1 MIVHSARIVGPAAA
15 GAVIALLGVG
25 PCFLINALSFGAMI
39 VALWGMDPEQ
49 LDTPDPAPRRRGDL
63 RSGLAYVRRTPEL
76 LIPLA
81 MMALVGTLSYNFQI
95 LLPLLADFTWHG
107 TATTYA
113 LLTTAMGVGS
123 VLGALAAGARGRVD
137 SRLLVWAA
145 AAFGLLMLA
154 AAAAPTL
161 PLQIA
166 ALIPLGMVTVTFAAG
181 VNSTLQLAVD
191 PLMRG
196 RVMALYSVVFLGST
210 PIGAPLVG
218 WLAESSARAPGSC
231 SVRSPRSPPRPARA
245 PPSPASESRSRR
257 STTMPCGGAPGR
269 AWRRSRPPAAANL
282 PHLMPEPR
290 ESRIRVGIRWRDL
303 DLLGHVNQS
312 VYHELLEEGRGALFG
327 RLDDDAFPFVLV
339 RVEIDYR
346 NEVRR
351 DHEWIEVVTRL
362 GKVGTKSV
370 TLEERIE
377 RSDGEVATEGRAV
390 LVAWDPGAGL
400 PGADRARARGARS
413 GLETTTARTRR
424 AAACPLRLRATA
436 PAPGRARAPPRRRR
450 PRRAGASCRSA
461 CGPRSR
467 RAPPSRSPWTPP
479 PERASC
485 RAAGGPGRA
494 PRRRPRRRPP

>member
-1 MIVHSARIVGPAAA
+1 
-15 GAVIALLGVG
+15 
-25 PCFLINALSFGAMI
+25 MI
-39 VALWGMDPEQ
+39 VALWGMDPKQ
-49 LDTPDPAPRRRGDL
+49 LDTPEPAPRRRGDL

-218 WLAESSARAPGSC
+218 WLAGELGPRAGLVRRRGRRARRRGGRA
-231 SVRSPRSPPRPARA
+231 RRLRPRRRADRAGRPPRPAAARQGARGGVPGRRPPLTCRA
-245 PPSPASESRSRR
+245 SCRSRASPGSGSGSAGATSTCSATSTSP
-257 STTMPCGGAPGR
+257 STTSCS
-269 AWRRSRPPAAANL
+269 RRAAA
-282 PHLMPEPR
+282 PCSGGSTTH
-290 ESRIRVGIRWRDL
+290 
-303 DLLGHVNQS
+303 
-312 VYHELLEEGRGALFG
+312 
-327 RLDDDAFPFVLV
+327 AFPFVLV

-351 DHEWIEVVTRL
+351 DHEWIEVVTRI

-390 LVAWDPGAGL
+390 LVAWDP
-400 PGADRARARGARS
+400 S
-413 GLETTTARTRR
+413 
-424 AAACPLRLRATA
+424 
-436 PAPGRARAPPRRRR
+436 
-450 PRRAGASCRSA
+450 
-461 CGPRSR
+461 
-467 RAPPSRSPWTPP
+467 
-479 PERASC
+479 ERAS
-485 RAAGGPGRA
+485 RALTAREREALGA
-494 PRRRPRRRPP
+494 A

>member
-1 MIVHSARIVGPAAA
+1 MGGVLADRMSKRKLLVITQTLMAVPALTLWALTVGGHIEVWMVFALVFARGAINALDNPARQSFVTELVGPDRTVNAVALNSVIVHSARIVGPAAA

-39 VALWGMDPEQ
+39 FALWGMDPKQ
-49 LDTPDPAPRRRGDL
+49 LDTPKPTPRRRGDL
-63 RSGLAYVRRTPEL
+63 RSGLAYVRRSPQL

-145 AAFGLLMLA
+145 AAFGALMLA

-191 PLMRG
+191 PAMRG

-218 WLAESSARAPGSC
+218 WLAGAAGPRAGLVLGAVAALLAAAGARA
-231 SVRSPRSPPRPARA
+231 AFA
-245 PPSPASESRSRR
+245 
-257 STTMPCGGAPGR
+257 
-269 AWRRSRPPAAANL
+269 
-282 PHLMPEPR
+282 
-290 ESRIRVGIRWRDL
+290 RVGEPIKPVDR
-303 DLLGHVNQS
+303 H
-312 VYHELLEEGRGALFG
+312 AL
-327 RLDDDAFPFVLV
+327 
-339 RVEIDYR
+339 
-346 NEVRR
+346 RR
-351 DHEWIEVVTRL
+351 R
-362 GKVGTKSV
+362 
-370 TLEERIE
+370 
-377 RSDGEVATEGRAV
+377 AT
-390 LVAWDPGAGL
+390 
-400 PGADRARARGARS
+400 RARVALQTSGRRG
-413 GLETTTARTRR
+413 
-424 AAACPLRLRATA
+424 
-436 PAPGRARAPPRRRR
+436 
-450 PRRAGASCRSA
+450 
-461 CGPRSR
+461 
-467 RAPPSRSPWTPP
+467 
-479 PERASC
+479 
-485 RAAGGPGRA
+485 
-494 PRRRPRRRPP
+494 